1 MHTIF
6 LVILIGLI
14 GGVAV
19 GIQAPLINLISL
31 RLGTFESVFIIHLGG
46 AIAGLAPLIYFG
58 GGNLAAW
65 QTVPWYALAAG
76 SLGMVVVGAISYAIP
91 HVGAATTV
99 VLIVVGQLVVGVY
112 LDHFGLMGMALRPLD
127 IGRGLGIVVVLVGVW
142 LLVR

>member
-1 MHTIF
+1 MHIIL

-19 GIQAPLINLISL
+19 GFQAPLANLISL
-31 RLGTFESVFIIHLGG
+31 RLGMFESVFIIHLGG

-58 GGNLAAW
+58 GGNITAW

-76 SLGMVVVGAISYAIP
+76 SLGVVVIGAISYTIP
-91 HVGAATTV
+91 HIGAAPTI
-99 VLIVVGQLVVGVY
+99 VLVVVGQLVVGIY
-112 LDHFGLMGMALRPLD
+112 LDHFGLLGMAVRPLD
-127 IGRGLGIVVVLVGVW
+127 IGRGLGIVVVLMGVW